1 MYTVQAAMM
10 NWGKQSAFDMFSNL
24 MTFQALANQH
34 GQTLGAPSD
43 PPAVN
48 LPVAPQA
55 GDTLSLHCR

>member
-1 MYTVQAAMM
+1 MM

-24 MTFQALANQH
+24 MTFQALASQH
-34 GQTLGAPSD
+34 GQTLGAPTV

-55 GDTLSLHCR
+55 GDTLSLRYR